1 MIRVVST
8 DSMRISDA
16 KTQADG
22 TSGRELMFRA
32 GKAIYDLLEKRGKT
46 AVLCGSGNNAGD
58 GFVVAYLL
66 AENGY
71 KCKIFLCSDRFS
83 ADGRYYFER
92 CKEKGVPYVF
102 CNGEEDFS
110 SYAVVVDCLLG
121 TGFKGELS
129 GIYAEVVKKINES
142 ASYVVSADINSGL
155 NGDGGTGDICVKSD
169 LTVSI
174 GFPKTGH
181 FAGRAK
187 DVIGRLVNVDIGIKL
202 YGDAY
207 NLLEKE
213 DVKKVFPE
221 RKNYSHKGTYGYVGL
236 IGGCTRYSGAPR
248 LAMHAAAAMRA
259 GAGVV
264 RLAVPESIKSAFF
277 KEVTEATLFF
287 LPDDGEGLVFDES
300 TLEEFLKGLTS
311 VTIGMGLGNGKDNL
325 RILNYILHN
334 FKGTVIV
341 DADGLNAIS
350 RDLGVLKGRT
360 CKNLIFTPHV
370 KEFSRLSGYSAEE
383 ILAAPVEKAKE
394 FASRYDVT
402 VLLKGT
408 ATVVTDGKEVY
419 LVDRGCPGMATA
431 GSGDVLSGI
440 LAGISGYNDPF
451 DAEKV
456 ACGAFLNGF
465 AGETAQRKI
474 NPVSMTA
481 SDTVN
486 ALADAVSEILKN

>member
-71 KCKIFLCSDRFS
+71 ECKIFLCSDRFS
-83 ADGRYYFER
+83 ADGGYYFER
-92 CKEKGVPYVF
+92 CKEKGVPYSPY
-102 CNGEEDFS
+102 NGEEDFS
-110 SYAVVVDCLLG
+110 SYAAVVDCLLG

-142 ASYVVSADINSGL
+142 GSYVVSADINSGL
-155 NGDGGTGDICVKSD
+155 NGDGGTGDVCVKSD

-181 FAGRAK
+181 FLGKAK
-187 DVIGRLVNVDIGIKL
+187 DVIGRLINADIGIKL
-202 YGDAY
+202 YGEEY
-207 NLLEKE
+207 KLLEKE

-221 RKNYSHKGTYGYVGL
+221 RKNYSHKDSYGYVGL
-236 IGGCTRYSGAPR
+236 IGGCTRYCGAPR
-248 LAMHAAAAMRA
+248 LALHAAAAMRA

-300 TLEEFLKGLTS
+300 ALEEFLKGLTS
-311 VTIGMGLGNGKDNL
+311 ITIGMGLGNGKDNL

-431 GSGDVLSGI
+431 GSGDVLSGV

>member
-22 TSGRELMFRA
+22 TSGHELMFRA

-46 AVLCGSGNNAGD
+46 AVVCGSGNNAGD

-71 KCKIFLCSDRFS
+71 ECKIFLCSDRFS

-92 CKEKGVPYVF
+92 CKGKGVPYVF

-142 ASYVVSADINSGL
+142 GSYVVSADINSGL
-155 NGDGGTGDICVKSD
+155 NGDGGTGDVCVKSD

-207 NLLEKE
+207 NLLEKS
-213 DVKKVFPE
+213 DVKQAFPE

-259 GAGVV
+259 GAGVG
-264 RLAVPESIKSAFF
+264 RLAVPESIKTAFF
-277 KEVTEATLFF
+277 GEVTEATLFF
-287 LPDDGEGLVFDES
+287 LPDDGEGPVFDENA
-300 TLEEFLKGLTS
+300 LGEFLKGLRS

-334 FKGTVIV
+334 FEGTVIV
-341 DADGLNAIS
+341 DADGLNALS
-350 RDLGVLKGRT
+350 KDLGVLKGRT
-360 CKNLIFTPHV
+360 CKSLILTPHV
-370 KEFSRLSGYSAEE
+370 KEFSRLSGYGTEE
-383 ILAAPVEKAKE
+383 ILADPVSRAKE
-394 FASRYDVT
+394 FAFRYGVT
-402 VLLKGT
+402 LLLKGT

-419 LVDRGCPGMATA
+419 LTDRGCPGMATA

-440 LAGISGYNDPF
+440 LAGLSGYNDPL
-451 DAEKV
+451 DSVKV
-456 ACGAFLNGF
+456 ACGAYLNGL
-465 AGETAQRKI
+465 AGEMAQAKV